1 MSDIAKNIKK
11 LRQKKKLTQEELAE
25 KLYVTRQAVSN
36 WETGKN
42 QPDIETLKSMAEVL
56 GTDINELLYGPA
68 PDENQRQKI
77 VIATILCVLTVVA
90 WLFYFPLLEWAKI
103 RKGAYFE
110 VIWSFLCGLGL
121 KPLAFLLTGAA
132 ISAVLAVWTN
142 IPPIKENLRRGF
154 LFLGF
159 VICLVHIWLTL
170 GMFGVLP
177 LGKVFVRFFDR
188 VWSKNQWVF
197 LFSGLFLF
205 YGWPRKAG

>member
-1 MSDIAKNIKK
+1 MGRVPLLLPYARIPCVTKRVRADTMAGKEVAIMSDIAKNIKK

-142 IPPIKENLRRGF
+142 IPPIKEIGRAH
-154 LFLGF
+154 
-159 VICLVHIWLTL
+159 V
-170 GMFGVLP
+170 
-177 LGKVFVRFFDR
+177 
-188 VWSKNQWVF
+188 
-197 LFSGLFLF
+197 
-205 YGWPRKAG
+205 